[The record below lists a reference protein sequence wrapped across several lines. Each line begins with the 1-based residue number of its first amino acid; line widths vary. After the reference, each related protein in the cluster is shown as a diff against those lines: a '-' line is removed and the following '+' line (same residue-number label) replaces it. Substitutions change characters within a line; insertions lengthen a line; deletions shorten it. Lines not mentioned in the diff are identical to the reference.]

1 MINVKGGIGSSK
13 YEYEFEPL
21 YQPNR
26 SHVKFK
32 FFYRPF
38 DTMTVLFKSVQPEI
52 SVSPIA
58 LMKEYSALG
67 NKIQGRGYYSK
78 EEDGPSFGVLN
89 QNANPASSSSME
101 ISAPPMEELTRP
113 LAAPPLPTDTLPLS
127 IEYLPLTVEK
137 QSPRTQK
144 RTTSRPSPRT
154 SKASARRLS
163 SSPVTPTRRRKSI
176 KHPSNKDLYEQKKQT
191 RYAELVYRQEEKKAA
206 KGASAQYIEDK
217 IKEIKAS
224 GRWGKSWV
232 CNVSL
237 VAYNLIALITMIN

>member
-1 MINVKGGIGSSK
+1 MKSGKLPQARQVVVYSQDSGGRRQSARNMDFMPAAQCTSFTACK
-13 YEYEFEPL
+13 
-21 YQPNR
+21 
-26 SHVKFK
+26 
-32 FFYRPF
+32 RPSGPVRK
-38 DTMTVLFKSVQPEI
+38 DRRD
-52 SVSPIA
+52 
-58 LMKEYSALG
+58 LG
-67 NKIQGRGYYSK
+67 RR
-78 EEDGPSFGVLN
+78 F
-89 QNANPASSSSME
+89 
-101 ISAPPMEELTRP
+101 
-113 LAAPPLPTDTLPLS
+113 LAH
-127 IEYLPLTVEK
+127 
-137 QSPRTQK
+137 
-144 RTTSRPSPRT
+144 PSPRT

>member
-1 MINVKGGIGSSK
+1 
-13 YEYEFEPL
+13 
-21 YQPNR
+21 
-26 SHVKFK
+26 
-32 FFYRPF
+32 
-38 DTMTVLFKSVQPEI
+38 MTVLFKSVQPEI
-52 SVSPIA
+52 SVSHIA

-89 QNANPASSSSME
+89 QNANPASSSME